1 MTTILRGT
9 HVTLRPLTVDDAA
22 MTLRW
27 RQGDRAALLNRGA
40 ETVEQQAAWIA
51 ARPASE
57 RNFVIELTSGE
68 PVGMLSLVGI
78 DRSNRHAEPARFLIG
93 EPDLVRGIPA
103 AVEAMHLLYEYAF
116 GELRLHRVHGTIA
129 ADNKLMV
136 KWQKFLG
143 MREEGVLRQHY
154 FLGGV
159 FHDAVAMGMLEEEY
173 REVTVPRMKALIG
186 RSRPTTRNDRG
197 ADVDER

>member
-27 RQGDRAALLNRGA
+27 RQLDRAALLNRGA
-40 ETVEQQAAWIA
+40 ETVEQQAAWIG

-57 RNFVIELTSGE
+57 VNFVIEVSSGA

-93 EPDLVRGIPA
+93 EPDLVRGVPA
-103 AVEAMHLLYEYAF
+103 AVEAMQLLYAYAF
-116 GELRLHRVHGTIA
+116 DELRLHRVYGTIA
-129 ADNKLMV
+129 ANNRLMV

-143 MREEGVLRQHY
+143 MREEGILRQHY
-154 FLGGV
+154 FIGGV
-159 FHDAVAMGMLEEEY
+159 FQDAVALGMLEDEY
-173 REVTVPRMKALIG
+173 RNVTVPRMNALVG
-186 RSRPTTRNDRG
+186 RSRPMSG
-197 ADVDER
+197 QPQGS